1 MAETPHRRLA
11 LPRDRATAATGL
23 QLAKKARKKEVVGLT
38 CDFLFVDQLTKH
50 QGAWGGTRLRRSD
63 RGLRAP
69 CTRRFPR
76 WEHVLGFDFVSL
88 PWPVEPLQGSRH
100 GQVVAQLDIFAF
112 EYIYLRF

>member
-1 MAETPHRRLA
+1 MTETPQRRLA
-11 LPRDRATAATGL
+11 LPRDRAIAATGL
-23 QLAKKARKKEVVGLT
+23 QLAKRQGKRKSWALT

-50 QGAWGGTRLRRSD
+50 RGAWEGTRLRRSD

-69 CTRRFPR
+69 CTRRFPS

-100 GQVVAQLDIFAF
+100 GQVVAELRIFTF
-112 EYIYLRF
+112 KYVYLRF